1 MAHSPL
7 EVVMLESQH
16 LIEEMRYWTR
26 DNTQLQDNIE
36 RVIRIADME
45 NNPLALALAKCIG
58 DSINAVES
66 VLCSDSEVENEW
78 RSYYSDVAGEDF
90 WCGDVDKLEEIKEML
105 KKGSIKKQDKEDAI
119 DKLDEVITKLNETMQ
134 IAADVL

>member
-1 MAHSPL
+1 
-7 EVVMLESQH
+7 MLESQH

-66 VLCSDSEVENEW
+66 VSCSDSDVENEW
-78 RSYYSDVAGEDF
+78 RSYYGDVSGEDF
-90 WCGDVDKLEEIKEML
+90 WCGEVDKLEEIKEML

>member
-1 MAHSPL
+1 MT
-7 EVVMLESQH
+7 ESQH

-45 NNPLALALAKCIG
+45 GNALALALAKCIG

-78 RSYYSDVAGEDF
+78 RSYYGDVAGEDF
-90 WCGDVDKLEEIKEML
+90 WCESVDKLEEIKDVL
-105 KKGSIKKQDKEDAI
+105 KKGSISKQQKQDAI
-119 DKLDEVITKLNETMQ
+119 DKIEEVVNKMNETMQ
-134 IAADVL
+134 IAADTL

>member
-1 MAHSPL
+1 
-7 EVVMLESQH
+7 MLESQH

-105 KKGSIKKQDKEDAI
+105 KKGSIKKQEKEDAI

>member
-1 MAHSPL
+1 
-7 EVVMLESQH
+7 MLESQH

-58 DSINAVES
+58 DSINAV
-66 VLCSDSEVENEW
+66 
-78 RSYYSDVAGEDF
+78 
-90 WCGDVDKLEEIKEML
+90 
-105 KKGSIKKQDKEDAI
+105 
-119 DKLDEVITKLNETMQ
+119 
-134 IAADVL
+134 

>member
-1 MAHSPL
+1 
-7 EVVMLESQH
+7 MLESQH
-16 LIEEMRYWTR
+16 LIEEMRYWMR

-66 VLCSDSEVENEW
+66 VLCSDSDVENEW
-78 RSYYSDVAGEDF
+78 RSYYGDVAGEDF
-90 WCGDVDKLEEIKEML
+90 WCGEVDKLEEIKEML

>member
-1 MAHSPL
+1 
-7 EVVMLESQH
+7 MLESQH

-58 DSINAVES
+58 NSINAVES

-78 RSYYSDVAGEDF
+78 RSYYSDVAGENF

>member
-1 MAHSPL
+1 
-7 EVVMLESQH
+7 MLESQH

-66 VLCSDSEVENEW
+66 VLCSDSDVEDEW
-78 RSYYSDVAGEDF
+78 RSYYGDVAGEDF
-90 WCGDVDKLEEIKEML
+90 WCGEVDKLEEIKEML

>member
-1 MAHSPL
+1 
-7 EVVMLESQH
+7 MLESQH

-66 VLCSDSEVENEW
+66 VLFSDSEVENEW

>member
-1 MAHSPL
+1 
-7 EVVMLESQH
+7 MLESQH

-58 DSINAVES
+58 GSINAVES
-66 VLCSDSEVENEW
+66 VLCSDSEVEDEW
-78 RSYYSDVAGEDF
+78 RSYYGDVAGEDF

>member
-1 MAHSPL
+1 
-7 EVVMLESQH
+7 MLESQH

-66 VLCSDSEVENEW
+66 VLCSDSEVEDEW

>member
-1 MAHSPL
+1 
-7 EVVMLESQH
+7 MLESQH
-16 LIEEMRYWTR
+16 LIEEMRYWNE
-26 DNTQLQDNIE
+26 DNTHLQDNIE
-36 RVIRIADME
+36 RVIRTADME
-45 NNPLALALAKCIG
+45 GNALALALAQCIER
-58 DSINAVES
+58 SIKGMERTVNGASYVEE
-66 VLCSDSEVENEW
+66 DW
-78 RSYYSDVAGEDF
+78 RHYYSDVAGEDF